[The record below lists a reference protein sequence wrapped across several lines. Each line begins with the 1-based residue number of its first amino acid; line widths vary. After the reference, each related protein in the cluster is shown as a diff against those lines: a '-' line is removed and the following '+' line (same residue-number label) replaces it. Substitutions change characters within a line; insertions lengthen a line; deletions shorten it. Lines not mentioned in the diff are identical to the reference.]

1 MSAPAGPSKGAQ
13 PANTP
18 HPLPRGERGVS
29 RSAAPRSASGPAVQ
43 SRHRGR
49 GWGEGSP
56 VRAAGFSRLLAV
68 LWGLTFL
75 LAPAA
80 AFEPRPAAAAA
91 QGTAMALFAPHDDI
105 EAAILRALRGAR
117 RTIHVQAY
125 LFTSRALAA
134 ALIEA
139 KARGV
144 RVEVLADYAQTAR
157 AENSRIPELAA
168 AGIPVALEVR
178 YAAAH
183 NKIILVDAA
192 EAGGAVVTGSYNFT
206 YSARLRNA
214 ENVVVLR
221 GNPPVLRAYLDNW
234 KRHRAEAVPYEA
246 NLKPGD

>member
-1 MSAPAGPSKGAQ
+1 M
-13 PANTP
+13 
-18 HPLPRGERGVS
+18 
-29 RSAAPRSASGPAVQ
+29 
-43 SRHRGR
+43 
-49 GWGEGSP
+49 W
-56 VRAAGFSRLLAV
+56 RLGLFAV
-68 LWGLTFL
+68 LAGLTFL
-75 LAPAA
+75 PALPAA
-80 AFEPRPAAAAA
+80 AFDPRPSGVQAA
-91 QGTAMALFAPHDDI
+91 QGTVEVLFSPHDDI
-105 EAAILRALRGAR
+105 EAAILRVLRGAR
-117 RTIHVQAY
+117 RSIHVQAY

-144 RVEVLADYAQTAR
+144 SVEVLADGEQAAR
-157 AENSRIPELAA
+157 AENSRIPQLLE
-168 AGIPVALEVR
+168 AGIAVALEVR

-234 KRHRAEAVPYEA
+234 KRHRAEAVSYEEFMKSG
-246 NLKPGD
+246 N

>member
-1 MSAPAGPSKGAQ
+1 M
-13 PANTP
+13 
-18 HPLPRGERGVS
+18 
-29 RSAAPRSASGPAVQ
+29 
-43 SRHRGR
+43 
-49 GWGEGSP
+49 W
-56 VRAAGFSRLLAV
+56 RLGLFAV
-68 LWGLTFL
+68 LAGLTFL
-75 LAPAA
+75 PAPPAA
-80 AFEPRPAAAAA
+80 AFDPRPSGVQAA
-91 QGTAMALFAPHDDI
+91 QGTVEALFSPHDDI
-105 EAAILRALRGAR
+105 EAAILRVLRGAR
-117 RTIHVQAY
+117 RSIHVQAY

-144 RVEVLADYAQTAR
+144 RVEVLADGEQAAR
-157 AENSRIPELAA
+157 AENSRIPQLLE
-168 AGIPVALEVR
+168 AGIAVALEVR

-234 KRHRAEAVPYEA
+234 KRHRAEAVSYEEFMKSG
-246 NLKPGD
+246 N